1 MSLKWMPRGVA
12 FLVGAASLVQEVLWV
27 RLAGF
32 ATGGL
37 PETFATILTLY
48 LLGIAVG
55 AQLGRRLC
63 VGRVLDIRRR
73 ASLVLLLSALVDIA
87 APFLFSWGIGFLP
100 VTVAMLPLVI
110 ATAALKSALF
120 PVVHHLGS
128 NDAVAWKGGSFSKVY
143 FANVAGCTLGPLIVT
158 LWLMDVMVMEQ
169 LFVGVAT
176 VTAVAGMWLAGLR
189 LLAVPAVVVAIAA
202 LVLQPA
208 LPALASRIVMAT
220 GGAQADWLLERKE
233 GIIHTIADPQGD
245 IVFGGNVYDG
255 RINVDLRSNSNKI
268 DRVYAAMAAVPNPKR
283 VLVIGLGGG
292 SWTRVIAS
300 FPTVDRVDVVETNP
314 GYLELIAGHPQVA
327 PILQD
332 PRVHIHIDDGRRWLR
347 AQGGGA
353 LRCDRGK
360 QYVPLAFWCNDA
372 ALAGVFSPGWR
383 ASVRFRRRVGECH
396 RVSRGPQDGSFGVS
410 AGLSVWQ
417 QCHHVTTRLP
427 RYASRWWRSHLRDP
441 NAWAAGL

>member
-37 PETFATILTLY
+37 PETFATILALY

-73 ASLVLLLSALVDIA
+73 ASRVLLLSALVDIA

-158 LWLMDVMVMEQ
+158 LWLMDVMAMEQ

-189 LLAVPAVVVAIAA
+189 LLAVPAVVVAIAT

-220 GGAQADWLLERKE
+220 GGLRPTGCWSARKE
-233 GIIHTIADPQGD
+233 SSI
-245 IVFGGNVYDG
+245 
-255 RINVDLRSNSNKI
+255 RSPTHRETS
-268 DRVYAAMAAVPNPKR
+268 YLAAMCTT
-283 VLVIGLGGG
+283 G
-292 SWTRVIAS
+292 AS
-300 FPTVDRVDVVETNP
+300 TS
-314 GYLELIAGHPQVA
+314 I
-327 PILQD
+327 
-332 PRVHIHIDDGRRWLR
+332 
-347 AQGGGA
+347 
-353 LRCDRGK
+353 CDRTATRSI
-360 QYVPLAFWCNDA
+360 VSMP
-372 ALAGVFSPGWR
+372 PWR
-383 ASVRFRRRVGECH
+383 LCRIPSVC
-396 RVSRGPQDGSFGVS
+396 S
-410 AGLSVWQ
+410 
-417 QCHHVTTRLP
+417 
-427 RYASRWWRSHLRDP
+427 
-441 NAWAAGL
+441 

>member
-37 PETFATILTLY
+37 PETFATILALY

-73 ASLVLLLSALVDIA
+73 ASRVLLLSALVDIA

-158 LWLMDVMVMEQ
+158 LWLMDVMAMEQ

-189 LLAVPAVVVAIAA
+189 LLAVPAVVVAIAT

-220 GGAQADWLLERKE
+220 GGS
-233 GIIHTIADPQGD
+233 
-245 IVFGGNVYDG
+245 G
-255 RINVDLRSNSNKI
+255 RL
-268 DRVYAAMAAVPNPKR
+268 AA
-283 VLVIGLGGG
+283 G
-292 SWTRVIAS
+292 
-300 FPTVDRVDVVETNP
+300 
-314 GYLELIAGHPQVA
+314 
-327 PILQD
+327 
-332 PRVHIHIDDGRRWLR
+332 
-347 AQGGGA
+347 AQGRNHPYDRRPTGRHRIWRQCVRRAHQRRSAIEQQQDRSCLCRHGGCA
-353 LRCDRGK
+353 ESQACARDR
-360 QYVPLAFWCNDA
+360 
-372 ALAGVFSPGWR
+372 S
-383 ASVRFRRRVGECH
+383 
-396 RVSRGPQDGSFGVS
+396 
-410 AGLSVWQ
+410 
-417 QCHHVTTRLP
+417 
-427 RYASRWWRSHLRDP
+427 
-441 NAWAAGL
+441 